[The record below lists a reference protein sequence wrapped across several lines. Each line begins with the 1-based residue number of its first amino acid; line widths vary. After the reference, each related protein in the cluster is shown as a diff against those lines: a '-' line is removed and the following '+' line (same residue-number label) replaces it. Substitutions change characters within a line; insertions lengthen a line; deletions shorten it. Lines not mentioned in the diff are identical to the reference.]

1 MLSCAIEY
9 MRAATMG
16 NCKLVLIS
24 ENISLPLFRRDVA
37 WQFPV
42 QLRLH
47 FSTAPRTVLSSCPL
61 RQTATG
67 LEYGSQNGTSLCIV
81 THQGSG
87 SVEQR
92 LIS

>member
-47 FSTAPRTVLSSCPL
+47 FSNAPRTVLSSCPL
-61 RQTATG
+61 RQQVSNMVAKMG
-67 LEYGSQNGTSLCIV
+67 
-81 THQGSG
+81 
-87 SVEQR
+87 R
-92 LIS
+92 LFASSPTKALVALSRD